1 MHKDL
6 PESDGF
12 PADFLFVGL
21 FTNCLLLFGFLN
33 WSNRAKSGTI
43 AKKNTRPP
51 CAVAARKSAGRS
63 IDLQYRVLAEKLK
76 EAAASVLP
84 VTAIVAVLC
93 LALVRVD
100 VGLML
105 SFLLGSGLLI
115 LGMGLFTLG
124 AELSMSRIGN
134 LIGAKMTKSRKLWFI
149 LAVSFLL
156 GVAITMAEP
165 DLQVLATNVPAID
178 KTVLIVTVSVGV
190 GLFLMLCMVR
200 ILFSVSLRLLLIV
213 FYALLFLGAFLSD
226 AGFLSVAFDSGGVT
240 TGPMTV
246 PFIMALG
253 VGVASI
259 RSDENA
265 KADSFGLVALCSI
278 GPVLAVMLLGA
289 LYPTDTQADVGMVIQ
304 GVETSVELGGTY
316 LRSLPTYMLE
326 VAMALL
332 PIFVFFLLFQVFSLH
347 LRKLPLT
354 KIILGVGYTFLGL
367 VLFLTGVNVGFSPL
381 GYVLGRELVSGGLS
395 VLLIPLAML
404 MGWFI
409 IDAEPAVH
417 ILNKQVEELTSGAI
431 SAKAMGLSLSVAV
444 ALANGLAMVRVL
456 TGLPILYFLVPGYA
470 IALGLSFFVPR
481 TFTAIAFD
489 SGGVASGPLTATFML
504 PLAMGACTALGGN
517 VMTDAF
523 GLVALVAMMPLIT
536 VQVMG
541 GIYVLKSRRAEE
553 PPVLPHFGE
562 NEIIELWE
570 AV

>member
-1 MHKDL
+1 M
-6 PESDGF
+6 
-12 PADFLFVGL
+12 
-21 FTNCLLLFGFLN
+21 
-33 WSNRAKSGTI
+33 
-43 AKKNTRPP
+43 
-51 CAVAARKSAGRS
+51 
-63 IDLQYRVLAEKLK
+63 QYRVLAEKLK

-226 AGFLSVAFDSGGVT
+226 AGFLSVAFDSGGGT

-278 GPVLAVMLLGA
+278 GPVMAVMLLGA
-289 LYPTDTQADVGMVIQ
+289 IYPTDTQADVNMVI
-304 GVETSVELGGTY
+304 GGFETTVELGGAY

-332 PIFVFFLLFQVFSLH
+332 PIFVFFLLFQVFSLR
-347 LRKLPLT
+347 LRRLPLT
-354 KIILGVGYTFLGL
+354 KIVMGVGYTFLGL

-381 GYVLGRELVSGGLS
+381 GYVLGKELVTSGLS
-395 VLLIPLAML
+395 ALLIPLAML

-456 TGLPILYFLVPGYA
+456 TGLPILYFLLPGYA
-470 IALGLSFFVPR
+470 VALGLSFFVPR

-541 GIYVLKSRRAEE
+541 GIYVLKSRTKTDA
-553 PPVLPHFGE
+553 PVLPSFGE

>member
-1 MHKDL
+1 M
-6 PESDGF
+6 
-12 PADFLFVGL
+12 
-21 FTNCLLLFGFLN
+21 
-33 WSNRAKSGTI
+33 
-43 AKKNTRPP
+43 
-51 CAVAARKSAGRS
+51 
-63 IDLQYRVLAEKLK
+63 QYRVLAEKLK

-253 VGVASI
+253 VGISAT
-259 RSDENA
+259 RSDRHA
-265 KADSFGLVALCSI
+265 ADDSFGLVALCSI
-278 GPVLAVMLLGA
+278 GPILAVMMLGLIYNPDSA
-289 LYPTDTQADVGMVIQ
+289 AYTPPVIPEIADSKQ
-304 GVETSVELGGTY
+304 LWNLFAVE
-316 LRSLPTYMLE
+316 LPTYMKEIALS
-326 VAMALL
+326 LL
-332 PIFVFFLLFQVFSLH
+332 PIVLFFAVFQALIL
-347 LRKLPLT
+347 KLSGRNLT
-354 KIILGVGYTFLGL
+354 RILIGLVYTYIGL
-367 VLFLTGVNVGFSPL
+367 VLFLTGVNVGFMPAGNYL
-381 GYVLGRELVSGGLS
+381 GQVLSGLS
-395 VLLIPLAML
+395 HPWVIVPIAMV
-404 MGWFI
+404 MGYFI
-409 IDAEPAVH
+409 VKAEPAVYV
-417 ILNKQVEELTSGAI
+417 LNKQVEEITDGAI
-431 SAKAMGLSLSVAV
+431 PARAMGTALSAGVAIS
-444 ALANGLAMVRVL
+444 LGIAMIRVL
-456 TGLPILYFLVPGYA
+456 TGISILWILIPGYT
-470 IALGLSFFVPR
+470 IALVISFFVPKIY
-481 TFTAIAFD
+481 TAIAFD
-489 SGGVASGPLTATFML
+489 SGGVASGPMTAAFLL
-504 PLAMGACTALGGN
+504 PLAQGACVALGGN
-517 VMTDAF
+517 IVTDAF
-523 GLVALVAMMPLIT
+523 GVVAMVAMTPLIT
-536 VQVMG
+536 IQVMG
-541 GIYVLKSRRAEE
+541 LYSKLAEKKKTAAV
-553 PPVLPHFGE
+553 PTPAYAFDLLDDDA
-562 NEIIELWE
+562 IIEL
-570 AV
+570 

>member
-1 MHKDL
+1 M
-6 PESDGF
+6 
-12 PADFLFVGL
+12 
-21 FTNCLLLFGFLN
+21 N
-33 WSNRAKSGTI
+33 
-43 AKKNTRPP
+43 
-51 CAVAARKSAGRS
+51 
-63 IDLQYRVLAEKLK
+63 LQYRVLAEKLK

-246 PFIMALG
+246 PFILAMGLG
-253 VGVASI
+253 VSNI
-259 RSDENA
+259 RSDRRAE
-265 KADSFGLVALCSI
+265 ADSFGLVALCSV
-278 GPVLAVMLLGA
+278 GPILAVLILGFFYQGSDA
-289 LYPTDTQADVGMVIQ
+289 VADLSSASFGSSTAI
-304 GVETSVELGGTY
+304 GGAFLASIPLY
-316 LRSLPTYMLE
+316 LRE
-326 VAMALL
+326 MAISML
-332 PIFVFFLLFQVFSLH
+332 PIVAIFFLFQVTLLRLPGRSLA
-347 LRKLPLT
+347 
-354 KIILGVGYTFLGL
+354 KILIGILYTYVGL

-381 GYVLGRELVSGGLS
+381 GAELGAELAVHGW
-395 VLLIPLAML
+395 LLVPLAMVL
-404 MGWFI
+404 GWFI
-409 IDAEPAVH
+409 ISAEPAVGV
-417 ILNKQVEELTSGAI
+417 LEKQIESVSAGAI
-431 SAKAMGLSLSVAV
+431 PGKVIQRSLSVAIALAMGLSML
-444 ALANGLAMVRVL
+444 RVL
-456 TGLPILYFLVPGYA
+456 TGISILWFLVPGYG
-470 IALGLSFFVPR
+470 IALALSFFVPDIY
-481 TFTAIAFD
+481 TAIAFD
-489 SGGVASGPLTATFML
+489 SGGVASGPMTATFML
-504 PLAMGACTALGGN
+504 QFVMGASSALGGN
-517 VMTDAF
+517 ILRDAF
-523 GLVALVAMMPLIT
+523 GVVALVAMMPLLSIQA
-536 VQVMG
+536 VGFV
-541 GIYVLKSRRAEE
+541 YERRAKRTAAAPEHYGDFDI
-553 PPVLPHFGE
+553 V
-562 NEIIELWE
+562 ELWE
-570 AV
+570 DAA

>member
-1 MHKDL
+1 M
-6 PESDGF
+6 
-12 PADFLFVGL
+12 
-21 FTNCLLLFGFLN
+21 N
-33 WSNRAKSGTI
+33 
-43 AKKNTRPP
+43 
-51 CAVAARKSAGRS
+51 
-63 IDLQYRVLAEKLK
+63 LQYRVLAEKLK

-278 GPVLAVMLLGA
+278 GPVMAVMLLGA
-289 LYPTDTQADVGMVIQ
+289 IYPTDTQTDVNMVI
-304 GVETSVELGGTY
+304 GGFETTVELGGAY
-316 LRSLPTYMLE
+316 LCSLPTYMLE

-332 PIFVFFLLFQVFSLH
+332 PIFVFFLLFQVFSLR

-354 KIILGVGYTFLGL
+354 KIVMGVGYTFLGL

-381 GYVLGRELVSGGLS
+381 GYVLGKELVTSGLS
-395 VLLIPLAML
+395 ALLIPLAML

-456 TGLPILYFLVPGYA
+456 TGLPILYFLLPGYA
-470 IALGLSFFVPR
+470 VALGLSFFVPR

-504 PLAMGACTALGGN
+504 PLAMGACTTLGGN

-541 GIYVLKSRRAEE
+541 GIYVLKSRTKTDA
-553 PPVLPHFGE
+553 PVLPSFGE

>member
-1 MHKDL
+1 M
-6 PESDGF
+6 
-12 PADFLFVGL
+12 
-21 FTNCLLLFGFLN
+21 N
-33 WSNRAKSGTI
+33 
-43 AKKNTRPP
+43 
-51 CAVAARKSAGRS
+51 
-63 IDLQYRVLAEKLK
+63 LQYRVLAEKLK

-278 GPVLAVMLLGA
+278 GPVMAVMLLGA
-289 LYPTDTQADVGMVIQ
+289 IYPTDTQADVGMVI
-304 GVETSVELGGTY
+304 GGFETTVELGGAY

-332 PIFVFFLLFQVFSLH
+332 PIFVFFLLFQVFSLR

-354 KIILGVGYTFLGL
+354 KIVMGVGYTFLGL

-381 GYVLGRELVSGGLS
+381 GYVLGKELVTSGLS
-395 VLLIPLAML
+395 ALLIPLAML

-456 TGLPILYFLVPGYA
+456 TEIPILYFLLPGYA
-470 IALGLSFFVPR
+470 VALGLSFFVPR

-541 GIYVLKSRRAEE
+541 GIYVLKSRTKTDA
-553 PPVLPHFGE
+553 PVLPSFGE